1 MISTTNFFFS
11 QIHQI
16 VSSFCSSLHIELQ
29 QRGAEFSKLFGK
41 YSHLTAALLERMPP
55 LERNQNEAQV
65 NGDIENSENRL
76 VIDDSPQHV
85 IERESVR
92 RSVWIFFNLF

>member
-1 MISTTNFFFS
+1 MIMFIFS

-29 QRGAEFSKLFGK
+29 QRGVEFSKLFGK

-55 LERNQNEAQV
+55 MERNPNDAQV
-65 NGDIENSENRL
+65 NGDLENGESRVL
-76 VIDDSPQHV
+76 DDSPQHNV
-85 IERESVR
+85 NRESV
-92 RSVWIFFNLF
+92 SDFI